1 MEITIGGLNVE
12 TVFNELYEKLYATE
26 LRVFAGNTCGRNA
39 AAKAREIIE
48 TETELQKLLSAQ
60 GCAVFET
67 YNRLQY
73 ELSEIEKAD
82 VFTAAFS
89 LGLRIGAG
97 VFGKTAST
105 PFAVE

>member
-1 MEITIGGLNVE
+1 ME
-12 TVFNELYEKLYATE
+12 TVFNELYEKLYAAE
-26 LRVFAGNTCGRNA
+26 LHVFAEDIHGRNT
-39 AAKAREIIE
+39 AAKAREITK
-48 TETELQKLLSAQ
+48 TETELQKLLPAQ
-60 GCAVFET
+60 GGAVFEK

-73 ELSEIEKAD
+73 ELSETEKAD

-97 VFGKTAST
+97 VFGKTAHT